1 MKRNNLM
8 TGALIMSVGGVMAKL
23 FSAIYRIAITRILGG
38 EGIGLYQLVFPF
50 YSLCVVLATAGLPMA
65 ISKVIAKNKN
75 SEKSVLKKCLLFTT
89 LISLVLTF
97 ILLISSRSMAHIQGV
112 DDISICYMILAPSII
127 IVSTSSVLRGFF
139 QGKRNFTPSAV
150 SNIVEQFVKLV
161 VGLVLSL
168 SLISLGIL
176 PALIGAFVSIVF
188 SEIISIIVLF
198 VYYKRYTP
206 KDECEKELP
215 MNNLIKDILPIVFT
229 NMIMPIA
236 VFIDSLIVV
245 NLLAVNFTRPMSIF
259 MYGLESGAVS
269 SLATLPT
276 IFSFAIASV
285 ILPSITM
292 RSSNFNKNHQLSL
305 AIKII
310 LILSIPFTLLFVLI
324 PDRLIELLY
333 SNRLNG
339 LGVEGLNISCRLL
352 AISGIGVVFL
362 AINQAYSSSLQAIEL
377 RYVTIRNLTLAV
389 IVKFII
395 EMIFL
400 PSVLV
405 NIYALSIANTA
416 CYLTAMIL
424 NHLEIKNHFN
434 LSISSKFYTKL
445 FFSNLLMTLALIT
458 VLVFNNSWQNTI
470 LALSVAGIVY
480 LASLFYSKIFSDKD
494 RAMLKYKLK

>member
-1 MKRNNLM
+1 
-8 TGALIMSVGGVMAKL
+8 
-23 FSAIYRIAITRILGG
+23 
-38 EGIGLYQLVFPF
+38 
-50 YSLCVVLATAGLPMA
+50 
-65 ISKVIAKNKN
+65 
-75 SEKSVLKKCLLFTT
+75 
-89 LISLVLTF
+89 
-97 ILLISSRSMAHIQGV
+97 
-112 DDISICYMILAPSII
+112 
-127 IVSTSSVLRGFF
+127 
-139 QGKRNFTPSAV
+139 
-150 SNIVEQFVKLV
+150 
-161 VGLVLSL
+161 
-168 SLISLGIL
+168 
-176 PALIGAFVSIVF
+176 
-188 SEIISIIVLF
+188 
-198 VYYKRYTP
+198 
-206 KDECEKELP
+206 
-215 MNNLIKDILPIVFT
+215 
-229 NMIMPIA
+229 
-236 VFIDSLIVV
+236 
-245 NLLAVNFTRPMSIF
+245 MSIF

-395 EMIFL
+395 EIIFL

-434 LSISSKFYTKL
+434 LNISAKFYTEL
-445 FFSNLLMTLALIT
+445 FFSNLLMILSLIT

-480 LASLFYSKIFSDKD
+480 LASLFYTKIFSDKD